1 MFSIVGVR
9 VQLRIPGE
17 GQGEKGHV
25 TQSRKL
31 RPLQLVAGKLER
43 AEDWELRES
52 VKTFDPVPSEVEGP
66 QLMTRSQVVQYRDAV
81 VAQNE
86 TLETGAVLQLL
97 YPTFNRDMQWY
108 IESKLQQVSC
118 ILILFPDRFSSSTSS
133 RGSCACFHRSCSVI
147 RISLALSLSPP
158 SSVGASYY
166 SQAHEEKHRL
176 WRLSHAQN

>member
-1 MFSIVGVR
+1 MLKLTVGVR

-52 VKTFDPVPSEVEGP
+52 LKTFDLQQRTLFSVPFHSSSTYPVPSEVEGP

-97 YPTFNRDMQWY
+97 YPTFHKTCNG
-108 IESKLQQVSC
+108 
-118 ILILFPDRFSSSTSS
+118 T
-133 RGSCACFHRSCSVI
+133 
-147 RISLALSLSPP
+147 
-158 SSVGASYY
+158 
-166 SQAHEEKHRL
+166 
-176 WRLSHAQN
+176 